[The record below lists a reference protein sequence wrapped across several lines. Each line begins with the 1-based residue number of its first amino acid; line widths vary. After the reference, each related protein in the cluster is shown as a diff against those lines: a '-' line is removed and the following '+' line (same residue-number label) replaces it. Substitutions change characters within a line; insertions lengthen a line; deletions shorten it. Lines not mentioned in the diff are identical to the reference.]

1 MPAGGAG
8 YADVPV
14 GSFLDALAAATP
26 APAAGSAAALVL
38 AQAAALCAKAAR
50 LSARQLTADRADRL
64 VEEAEQI
71 RSRAASL
78 IDEDPRAYQAVI
90 DQNRRA
96 GGRYG
101 AESGAES
108 GTAGPADGLAAALS
122 AAADVPLRVVEL
134 GVPVASIA
142 AVLAESG
149 KPALR
154 GDAATA
160 GLLAQAA
167 ARAAA
172 VLVRINLAGAPSDPR
187 HARADALLAA
197 IDQRLGSRS

>member
-1 MPAGGAG
+1 MTTPTGEAG

-14 GSFLDALAAATP
+14 GSFLDALAAGTP

-64 VEEAEQI
+64 VEEAEHI
-71 RSRAASL
+71 RTRAASL
-78 IDEDPRAYQAVI
+78 IDEDPLAYQAVI

-96 GGRYG
+96 GDQSDG
-101 AESGAES
+101 ESGA
-108 GTAGPADGLAAALS
+108 AAPADGLAAALS

-134 GVPVASIA
+134 AVPVASIA
-142 AVLAESG
+142 AVLAGSG

-187 HARADALLAA
+187 HARADAWLAA
-197 IDQRLGSRS
+197 IDERLGTHS

>member
-1 MPAGGAG
+1 LTGSQPSYGDMA
-8 YADVPV
+8 V
-14 GSFLDALAAATP
+14 GTFLDALAAGTP

-38 AQAAALCAKAAR
+38 AQAAALCAKAAS
-50 LSARQLTADRADRL
+50 LSSHQLTADRAARL
-64 VEEAEQI
+64 VGEAEQI

-90 DQNRRA
+90 EQTRRL
-96 GGRYG
+96 GGQIRG
-101 AESGAES
+101 ESSAARS
-108 GTAGPADGLAAALS
+108 ADGLAAALS
-122 AAADVPLRVVEL
+122 AAADVPMQVVEL
-134 GVPVASIA
+134 AVPVASIA

-154 GDAATA
+154 GDAISA

-172 VLVRINLAGAPSDPR
+172 ALVRVNLAGAPSDPR
-187 HARADALLAA
+187 LTSAEAWLTA
-197 IDQRLGSRS
+197 IEGHLTRGT